1 MQNKRNF
8 NNLFD
13 SICVTILFFVCVAFY
28 IVALWFGVINANEG
42 TNQVAL
48 LICSTVFFGGIISLT
63 ITLIIKD
70 CYEYWFLSNDSIISK
85 KLFSKRKVIKLAEV
99 EKVEKKIVSALILG
113 TYKSEAYVIYSNIH
127 KIVILIDKRKK
138 YPELDYKL
146 AKFINN

>member
-1 MQNKRNF
+1 
-8 NNLFD
+8 
-13 SICVTILFFVCVAFY
+13 
-28 IVALWFGVINANEG
+28 
-42 TNQVAL
+42 
-48 LICSTVFFGGIISLT
+48 VFFGGIISLT

>member
-13 SICVTILFFVCVAFY
+13 SICVTILFFVCAAFY

-99 EKVEKKIVSALILG
+99 EKVEKKIVSALVLG